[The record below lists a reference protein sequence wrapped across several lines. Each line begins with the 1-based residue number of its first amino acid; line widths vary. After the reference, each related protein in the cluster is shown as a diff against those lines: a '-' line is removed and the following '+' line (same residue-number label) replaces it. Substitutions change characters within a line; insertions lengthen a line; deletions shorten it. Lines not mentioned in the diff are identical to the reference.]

1 MDFKDYYKILGVEKD
16 ATQEEIK
23 KAYRKLALKYHPD
36 RNPDNKQSEE
46 KFKEITEANEVLSDQ
61 EKRKKYDQLGANW
74 KHYQQPGTGGPGMED
89 FFSQFG
95 GSGGGRTSYQYTG
108 DLGNMFGNIGGF
120 SDFFE
125 SFFGGGSTGTGK
137 RRGPF
142 TTAQKGQDYEANL
155 NLTLEEAFNGIE
167 RQISV
172 DGKKLKVKIEPGT
185 KDKTKL
191 RLRGMGA
198 LGSHGGEKGDLYLT
212 IHVLDHPFY
221 EVKGDDLFY
230 NFDIDLYTA
239 VLGGNVH
246 IQTLD
251 HKKLSIVIPPETD
264 NGKLLK
270 LGGQGLIREDNKN
283 KHGDLYVRVILQIPK
298 NLSKEEKELF
308 KKLSQL
314 RKDYRSKE

>member
-36 RNPDNKQSEE
+36 RNPDNKQAEE
-46 KFKEITEANEVLSDQ
+46 KFKEITEANEVLSNP

-74 KHYQQPGTGGPGMED
+74 KYYQQPGAGGPGMED

-95 GSGGGRTSYQYTG
+95 GRGGGGTTYQYSG
-108 DLGNMFGNIGGF
+108 DLGDMFGNIGGF

-125 SFFGGGSTGTGK
+125 SFFGG
-137 RRGPF
+137 RGAGGRSASF
-142 TTAQKGQDYEANL
+142 TSARKGQDYEANL
-155 NLTLEEAFNGIE
+155 NLTLEEVFNGGE

-185 KDKTKL
+185 RDSTRL

-198 LGSHGGEKGDLYLT
+198 SGSHGGEKGDLYLNV
-212 IHVLDHPFY
+212 HVIDHPFY
-221 EVKGDDLFY
+221 EVKGNDLYY
-230 NFDIDLYTA
+230 NLDVDLYTS
-239 VLGGNVH
+239 VLGGNVQ

-251 HKKLSIVIPPETD
+251 HKTLSIVIPPETD

-270 LGGQGLIREDNKN
+270 LRGQGMVSKENKSSR
-283 KHGDLYVRVILQIPK
+283 GDLYVRVLIQIPK
-298 NLSKEEKELF
+298 YLSKEEKELF
-308 KKLSQL
+308 RKLSQL
-314 RKDYRSKE
+314 RKD

>member
-1 MDFKDYYKILGVEKD
+1 MEFKDYYKLLGVEKD

-36 RNPDNKQSEE
+36 RNPDNKEAEE
-46 KFKEITEANEVLSDQ
+46 KFKEITEANEVLSNP

-74 KHYQQPGTGGPGMED
+74 KYYQQPGAGGPGMED

-95 GSGGGRTSYQYTG
+95 GRGGGGRTTYQYSG
-108 DLGNMFGNIGGF
+108 DLGDMFGNIGGF

-125 SFFGGGSTGTGK
+125 SFFGGRGTAG
-137 RRGPF
+137 RSGGF
-142 TTAQKGQDYEANL
+142 TNARKGQDYEANL
-155 NLTLEEAFNGIE
+155 NLTLEEVFNGVE

-172 DGKKLKVKIEPGT
+172 DGKKLKVKIQPGT
-185 KDKTKL
+185 RDDTKL

-198 LGSHGGEKGDLYLT
+198 AGSNGGEKGDLYLN

-230 NFDIDLYTA
+230 NLDVDLYTSI
-239 VLGGNVH
+239 LGGNVQ

-251 HKKLSIVIPPETD
+251 HKTLSIVIPPETD

-270 LGGQGLIREDNKN
+270 LRGQGMMNKEN
-283 KHGDLYVRVILQIPK
+283 QSKRGDLYVRVIVQIPK
-298 NLSKEEKELF
+298 KLSKEEKELF
-308 KKLSQL
+308 RKLSQL
-314 RKDYRSKE
+314 RKD

>member
-1 MDFKDYYKILGVEKD
+1 MDFKDYYKTLGVEKD

-23 KAYRKLALKYHPD
+23 KAYRKLALKFHPD
-36 RNPDNKQSEE
+36 RNPDNKEAEE
-46 KFKEITEANEVLSDQ
+46 KFKEITEANEVLSDP

-74 KHYQQPGTGGPGMED
+74 KYHQQPGAGGPGMED

-95 GSGGGRTSYQYTG
+95 GQGGGRTTYQYSG
-108 DLGNMFGNIGGF
+108 DLGDMFGNIGGF

-125 SFFGGGSTGTGK
+125 SFFGGRGAGGKQSTFSSS
-137 RRGPF
+137 R
-142 TTAQKGQDYEANL
+142 KGRDYEANL
-155 NLTLEEAFNGIE
+155 NLTLEEVFNGVE

-185 KDKTKL
+185 TNNTKL
-191 RLRGMGA
+191 RLRSMGA
-198 LGSHGGEKGDLYLT
+198 SGSNGGEKGDLYLN

-221 EVKGDDLFY
+221 EVKGNDLYY
-230 NFDIDLYTA
+230 NLDVDLYTS
-239 VLGGNVH
+239 VLGGNVQV
-246 IQTLD
+246 QTLD

-270 LGGQGLIREDNKN
+270 LRGQGMVSKENKSIR
-283 KHGDLYVRVILQIPK
+283 GDLYVRVIIQIPK

-314 RKDYRSKE
+314 RKD

>member
-1 MDFKDYYKILGVEKD
+1 MEFKDYYKTLGVEKD

-46 KFKEITEANEVLSDQ
+46 KFKEITEANEVLSDP
-61 EKRKKYDQLGANW
+61 EKRKKYDQLGSNW
-74 KHYQQPGTGGPGMED
+74 KYYQQPGSGGPGMED

-95 GSGGGRTSYQYTG
+95 GRGGGKTSYQYSG
-108 DLGNMFGNIGGF
+108 DLGDMFGNIGGF

-125 SFFGGGSTGTGK
+125 SFFGGSGAGPGTGQ
-137 RRGPF
+137 RRNPF
-142 TTAQKGQDYEANL
+142 ASAQKGQDYEANL
-155 NLTLEEAFNGIE
+155 NLTLEEVFNGVE
-167 RQISV
+167 RQINV
-172 DGKKLKVKIEPGT
+172 DGKKIKVKIEQGT
-185 KDKTKL
+185 IDKTKL
-191 RLRGMGA
+191 RLRGMGSP
-198 LGSHGGEKGDLYLT
+198 GSHGGEKGDLYLN

-221 EVKGDDLFY
+221 EVKGDDLYY
-230 NFDIDLYTA
+230 NFDVDLYTA
-239 VLGGNVH
+239 VLGGNVQ

-270 LGGQGLIREDNKN
+270 LRGQGMISKDHKN
-283 KHGDLYVRVILQIPK
+283 KRGDLYVRVIVQIPK
-298 NLSKEEKELF
+298 HLTKEEKELF

-314 RKDYRSKE
+314 RKD

>member
-1 MDFKDYYKILGVEKD
+1 MEFKDYYKILGVEKD

-46 KFKEITEANEVLSDQ
+46 KFKEITEANEVLSDP

-74 KHYQQPGTGGPGMED
+74 KYYQQSGSGAPGMDD

-95 GSGGGRTSYQYTG
+95 GGGSGKTTYQYSG
-108 DLGNMFGNIGGF
+108 DLGDLFGNIGGF

-125 SFFGGGSTGTGK
+125 SFFGGSGFST
-137 RRGPF
+137 RRDAYSA
-142 TTAQKGQDYEANL
+142 AQKGKDYEANL
-155 NLTLEEAFNGIE
+155 NLTLEEVFNGVE
-167 RQISV
+167 RQLSV
-172 DGKKLKVKIEPGT
+172 DGKKIKVKIEPGI
-185 KDKTKL
+185 KDKAKL

-198 LGSHGGEKGDLYLT
+198 LGSHGGEKGDLYLN
-212 IHVLDHPFY
+212 IHILDHPFY
-221 EVKGDDLFY
+221 EVRDDDLYY
-230 NFDIDLYTA
+230 NLDVDLYTA
-239 VLGGNVH
+239 VLGGNVQ

-251 HKKLSIVIPPETD
+251 HKKLSVAIPPETD

-270 LGGQGLIREDNKN
+270 LRGQGMMKKDNKD
-283 KHGDLYVRVILQIPK
+283 KRGDLYVRIIVQIPK
-298 NLSKEEKELF
+298 HLSKEEIELF

-314 RKDYRSKE
+314 RKD

>member
-36 RNPDNKQSEE
+36 RNPDNKESEE
-46 KFKEITEANEVLSDQ
+46 KFKEITEANEVLSDP

-74 KHYQQPGTGGPGMED
+74 KYYQQPGAGGPGMED

-95 GSGGGRTSYQYTG
+95 GRGGGRTTYQYSG
-108 DLGNMFGNIGGF
+108 DLGDMFGNIGGF

-125 SFFGGGSTGTGK
+125 SFFGGRGAGGRS
-137 RRGPF
+137 GPF
-142 TTAQKGQDYEANL
+142 TGARKGQDYEANL
-155 NLTLEEAFNGIE
+155 NLTLEEVFNGVE

-172 DGKKLKVKIEPGT
+172 DGKKLKVKIQPGT
-185 KDKTKL
+185 RDNTKL

-198 LGSHGGEKGDLYLT
+198 SGSHGGEKGDLYLN

-221 EVKGDDLFY
+221 EVKGNDLYY
-230 NFDIDLYTA
+230 NLDVDLYTSI
-239 VLGGNVH
+239 LGGNVQ

-251 HKKLSIVIPPETD
+251 HKTLSIVIPPETD

-270 LGGQGLIREDNKN
+270 LRGQGMISKENKSSR
-283 KHGDLYVRVILQIPK
+283 GDLFVRVIVQIPK
-298 NLSKEEKELF
+298 HLSKEEKELF
-308 KKLSQL
+308 RKLSQL
-314 RKDYRSKE
+314 RKD